1 MGVSERTVR
10 RRLSVAL
17 ARLEEFSGRAG
28 AWISAMAIVG
38 VLYLL
43 ERGARVGRG
52 ATAWRPADWSATLA
66 GAVAIGAVTAVGVGL
81 AAAAQAATTPQPSRP
96 PVITGIK
103 LLPTR

>member
-66 GAVAIGAVTAVGVGL
+66 GAVAIGAVTAGGVGL
-81 AAAAQAATTPQPSRP
+81 PAAEHAATLPQPSRP
-96 PVITGIK
+96 PVLRGTDA
-103 LLPTR
+103 LPSG